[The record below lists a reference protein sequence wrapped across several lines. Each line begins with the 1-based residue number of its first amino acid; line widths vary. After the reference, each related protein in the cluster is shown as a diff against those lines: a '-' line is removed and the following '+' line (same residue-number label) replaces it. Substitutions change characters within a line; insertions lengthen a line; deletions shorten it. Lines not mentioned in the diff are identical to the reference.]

1 MLVAYI
7 LIATCITI
15 LLGFPIAG
23 ALGLI
28 AGVIFF
34 GVLLAGSRG
43 WTW

>member
-1 MLVAYI
+1 LV
-7 LIATCITI
+7 
-15 LLGFPIAG
+15 F
-23 ALGLI
+23 ALRDRVGLI